1 VLCNYLI
8 EKIILERGIEMRI
21 VTDSATD
28 TELLKESGI
37 DIPVVPLRVK
47 LGDKEYRDKTDL
59 TPDEFYELLEKTGEL
74 PITSQPSPGEFAEVY
89 RKIAKDDNDILSIH
103 MSSGLSGTYNSAVL
117 AAEMV
122 PEANITVVDTK
133 TLSAAAGWQVIAAVR
148 GLNQGWTKEK
158 ILAKMNEIAEATSS
172 FYTLKDLK
180 YLIHG
185 GRISHLKGLIASV
198 LNIKPIIGVH
208 KQLGNYFQVGQEFTF
223 KKALNKIVEIVHKGA
238 EPSELMRTQV
248 VHTGNPSGAQQ
259 LRDMVDSFLNC
270 NWMPLGQISFVLGA
284 HTGPSMVGL
293 GFAREAVFSDL

>member
-1 VLCNYLI
+1 
-8 EKIILERGIEMRI
+8 MRI

-28 TELLKESGI
+28 TELLKEGGI

-89 RKIAKDDNDILSIH
+89 RKIAKDDPDILSIH

-117 AAEMV
+117 AADMV

-133 TLSAAAGWQVIAAVR
+133 TLSATAGWQVIAAVR
-148 GLNQGWTKEK
+148 GLNLGWPKEK

-185 GRISHLKGLIASV
+185 GRISHLKGLIASM

-238 EPSELMRTQV
+238 ELSELMRVQV

-293 GFAREAVFSDL
+293 GFAREAAFSDL